1 MVITHKAAAI
11 AAKQSRLLS
20 FIPCESCGK
29 RASSLA
35 AAAVMGR
42 DWEQPVSQ
50 QESIEPPGCDQHLV
64 NARHKQQAKSGHI
77 DQCRFTLQHD
87 TEGRFSHCFRTSMAY
102 VPHVE
107 KLFQCRRAA
116 NLLPLA
122 HLVGCIY

>member
-1 MVITHKAAAI
+1 MVITHKAAAL

-50 QESIEPPGCDQHLV
+50 QESIEAPRIRPTPC
-64 NARHKQQAKSGHI
+64 K
-77 DQCRFTLQHD
+77 
-87 TEGRFSHCFRTSMAY
+87 RT
-102 VPHVE
+102 P
-107 KLFQCRRAA
+107 QTT
-116 NLLPLA
+116 
-122 HLVGCIY
+122 G